1 MDFPQYRKL
10 SNCKS
15 YYRVNDEKCFDE
27 IQLIGDKAIHFFIEA
42 KQYPEMLRIKDM
54 LEYQFEGLEASS
66 QEEFEMLLER
76 CS

>member
-15 YYRVNDEKCFDE
+15 YYRLNDEKSFDE
-27 IQLIGDKAIHFFIEA
+27 IQLIGDQVVHFHIEA

-54 LEYQFEGLEASS
+54 LEYQFEGIKSS
-66 QEEFEMLLER
+66 TKMEFDTLLER

>member
-15 YYRVNDEKCFDE
+15 YYRLIDEKCFDE
-27 IQLIGDKAIHFFIEA
+27 IQLIGTKAVLYRIQA
-42 KQYPEMLRIKDM
+42 NQYPEMLRIKDM
-54 LEYQFEGLEASS
+54 LNYHFEGLEEAT
-66 QEEFEMLLER
+66 EKEFNELLER